1 MKFPYTRIL
10 HLLVLTLKLRL
21 LDFRAPDLKAF
32 LKTLLNS
39 MLFNEL

>member
-1 MKFPYTRIL
+1 MEFPYPRIL
-10 HLLVLTLKLRL
+10 GLLALTLKLRL
-21 LDFRAPDLKAF
+21 PDFKAPDLKAF